1 METAARISAF
11 DGPSPDTVLS
21 ERAFRA
27 VQSLVHERI
36 GINLTDAK
44 RDLVRTRLI
53 KRLRALR
60 CESFDAYLELVAN
73 PAHDDELQQL
83 MMAITTNVTD
93 FNREPHHFRHFRE
106 HALPLVR
113 ERLASREPARIWSA
127 GCSDGR
133 EPYTL
138 GSVILQAM
146 PDAAR
151 KDIRILAT
159 DIDRNMLERARQG
172 RYGGDNAAKLP
183 RDIADCGFDRDG
195 DGVAAKGDLKTLVS
209 FRELNLIGDWP
220 MRRRFQAIFCRNV
233 LIYFTRDLQARL
245 FERFAGQLEPGGFL
259 YIGHSERMHGPVA
272 RDFVQSDITTYRYL
286 PGRGGTA

>member
-1 METAARISAF
+1 
-11 DGPSPDTVLS
+11 
-21 ERAFRA
+21 
-27 VQSLVHERI
+27 
-36 GINLTDAK
+36 
-44 RDLVRTRLI
+44 
-53 KRLRALR
+53 
-60 CESFDAYLELVAN
+60 
-73 PAHDDELQQL
+73 
-83 MMAITTNVTD
+83 
-93 FNREPHHFRHFRE
+93 
-106 HALPLVR
+106 
-113 ERLASREPARIWSA
+113 
-127 GCSDGR
+127 
-133 EPYTL
+133 
-138 GSVILQAM
+138 M